1 MEIANERN
9 KPSTLLC
16 PFHSVLVCFPRD
28 FLFYLHLCSLLPVV
42 FSWRCAT
49 CMHAEG
55 LPDVVYVSV
64 RPSIS
69 RTPERRKDKA
79 DDPSPSTLLCFFCCF
94 CFHPLRCFFSSL
106 HQNHFQLARD
116 SDRLCSVSGQE
127 DFQATFQAMMN
138 AHHCP
143 VHCSHVRLFTVSQIP
158 MNYLFSRNNHWNK
171 KTKQS

>member
-1 MEIANERN
+1 MSI
-9 KPSTLLC
+9 SLFLSL
-16 PFHSVLVCFPRD
+16 FFPA
-28 FLFYLHLCSLLPVV
+28 FSLLFTPLLTPSCCL
-42 FSWRCAT
+42 FMEMRY
-49 CMHAEG
+49 MHARRWAARCC
-55 LPDVVYVSV
+55 LCHSRSV